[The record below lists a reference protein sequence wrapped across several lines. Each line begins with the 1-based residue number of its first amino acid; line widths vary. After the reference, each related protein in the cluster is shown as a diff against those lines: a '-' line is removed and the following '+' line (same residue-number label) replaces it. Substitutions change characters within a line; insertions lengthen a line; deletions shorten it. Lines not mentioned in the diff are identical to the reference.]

1 MNIQFTAPVWLWHAE
16 KASWWFVTLPPEA
29 TDQVRF
35 AMRGRPRKG
44 FGSVKVKVKLGDS
57 EWRTSLFPDKARD
70 SYLLPIKASVRKA
83 EGLLQGG
90 DVAVALTL
98 VDI

>member
-1 MNIQFTAPVWLWHAE
+1 
-16 KASWWFVTLPPEA
+16 
-29 TDQVRF
+29 
-35 AMRGRPRKG
+35 MRGRPRKG

-57 EWRTSLFPDKARD
+57 EWRTSLFPDKTRD
-70 SYLLPIKASVRKA
+70 SYLLPIKVSVRKA

-90 DVAVALTL
+90 HVAVALTL